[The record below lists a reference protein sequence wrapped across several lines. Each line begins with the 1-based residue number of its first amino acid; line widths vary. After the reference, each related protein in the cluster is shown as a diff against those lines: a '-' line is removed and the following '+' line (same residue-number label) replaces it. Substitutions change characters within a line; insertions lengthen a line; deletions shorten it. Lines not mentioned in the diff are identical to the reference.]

1 MMKAG
6 FLSLTLCAALAPD
19 AVAQMTWTDKA
30 FVNVTGG
37 AQAGSHTLATAAK
50 FDLYDE
56 QGTLNSSQSVK
67 GGGFFD
73 VSGGYKV
80 RKNLAAGIGYS
91 WSGSKKDAAL
101 TALVPD
107 PRVYDQFR
115 TVSATAADQ
124 KHTENAIHLF
134 AAWMVP
140 VTDKVDVG
148 IQAGPSI
155 FMVKQDIPS
164 ALSVSEPGPTVSQVT
179 SDGSSKTGVGFNLG
193 LDVTYLMSKR
203 WGIGALARYT
213 GGSVNFKDSTDN
225 LNVGGFQIG
234 AGVRFRF
241 Q

>member
-6 FLSLTLCAALAPD
+6 FLSLALCAALVPD
-19 AVAQMTWTDKA
+19 AYAQMTWTDKA

-37 AQAGSHTLATAAK
+37 AQAGSHTLATSAK

-80 RKNLAAGIGYS
+80 RRNLAAGIGYS
-91 WSGSKKDAAL
+91 WSGSKKDAAF

-107 PRVYDQFR
+107 PRVFDQPR
-115 TVSATAADQ
+115 SVSATAADQ

-140 VTDKVDVG
+140 VTDKVDLG

-164 ALSVSEPGPTVSQVT
+164 ALSVSEPGPTVTQVT
-179 SDGSSKTGVGFNLG
+179 TDSSTKTGVGFNLG

-213 GGSVNFKDSTDN
+213 GGSVNFENATDN